1 MTKDAEVDGYQHCLD
16 HKGKEVSHGD
26 RFFPLGSDPCTQCT
40 CLNGK
45 PQMCIAVFCSPPENC
60 RQYHALNT
68 DTLSTTNLGLRLV
81 ASTVTSFLILALL
94 LFMIHRLRQR
104 RLLLMIRRFH
114 ARRMDNGNAHLSR
127 RFSEDDDGSVGY
139 FVGHDQLDFSRYDEP
154 PPPYTLWKPPE
165 MYIPPGEAPP
175 PYDLSVQLTAPYT
188 SSFSYAPSE
197 EVDASTEQAVI
208 SVHAENE
215 DPPSREPAT
224 NESASAHQYEN
235 LPGPN
240 CSICTAVDI
249 ELNNMANSTS
259 GAVLPPDIQYEE
271 SCSYFYQVAQHH
283 IILKLKLL

>member
-1 MTKDAEVDGYQHCLD
+1 MPGEWTMEMLICQED
-16 HKGKEVSHGD
+16 
-26 RFFPLGSDPCTQCT
+26 
-40 CLNGK
+40 
-45 PQMCIAVFCSPPENC
+45 
-60 RQYHALNT
+60 
-68 DTLSTTNLGLRLV
+68 
-81 ASTVTSFLILALL
+81 FLK
-94 LFMIHRLRQR
+94 
-104 RLLLMIRRFH
+104 
-114 ARRMDNGNAHLSR
+114 
-127 RFSEDDDGSVGY
+127 DDDGSVGY

-271 SCSYFYQVAQHH
+271 SCSYLPSSSTSHNPQPEIAVINSEVIKEEAVNSNAASASNSCNDEAVATTSTSA
-283 IILKLKLL
+283 IVL